1 MPFTIPDERATQLAI
16 ETTTPSQQPETSPLA
31 ERLEAL
37 QAEVQR
43 LGTPNPNFDEKAFL
57 DEMWAPTDA

>member
-16 ETTTPSQQPETSPLA
+16 ETTTPSQQPQTRPLA
-31 ERLEAL
+31 ERLKAL
-37 QAEVQR
+37 QDRYQSM
-43 LGTPNPNFDEKAFL
+43 GTPNPDFDEKAFL